1 MVVNRE
7 IGLFPYE
14 TLHRIPVFLV
24 PCGTMKSKL
33 NQQTRLILAFVILC
47 VMTGGI
53 LFTGPGFNFAL
64 QVILASLMLFFLF
77 WLIT

>member
-1 MVVNRE
+1 
-7 IGLFPYE
+7 
-14 TLHRIPVFLV
+14 
-24 PCGTMKSKL
+24 MKSKL

-64 QVILASLMLFFLF
+64 QVIIASLMLFFLF

>member
-1 MVVNRE
+1 MAGE
-7 IGLFPYE
+7 SASPLMKPFTGFLFYP
-14 TLHRIPVFLV
+14 V
-24 PCGTMKSKL
+24 PCAAMKSKL

-64 QVILASLMLFFLF
+64 QVIIASLMLFFLF